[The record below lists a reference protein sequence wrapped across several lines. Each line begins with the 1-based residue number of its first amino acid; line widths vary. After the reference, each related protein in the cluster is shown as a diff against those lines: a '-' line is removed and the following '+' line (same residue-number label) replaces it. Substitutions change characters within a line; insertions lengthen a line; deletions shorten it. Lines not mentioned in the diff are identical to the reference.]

1 MRTTKYKFQ
10 VPQTELKI
18 IDNFL
23 DPISFNALIV
33 AFLGTE
39 KPMWSLGTN
48 ITGIPGNP
56 DSNHVYFAHQV
67 QAPIKELIPVL
78 QALDIHEVNDIYRV
92 KVNLYPRTSEVYHHS
107 DHVDA
112 DFPHKGAI
120 LYLNT
125 NNGFTVVDGTP
136 VESVANRLLLFDP
149 SIPHHSTTCSDQPFR
164 ANINFNFKS

>member
-1 MRTTKYKFQ
+1 MRVKRYKFQ
-10 VPQTELKI
+10 VPTEIKI

-23 DPISFNALIV
+23 DPMEFNALV
-33 AFLGTE
+33 NALLRSE
-39 KPMWSLGTN
+39 KPMWALGTN
-48 ITGIPGNP
+48 ITGLPDNP
-56 DSNHVYFAHQV
+56 DDNHVYFAHSIQV
-67 QAPIKELIPVL
+67 PIKELIPVL
-78 QALDIHEVNDIYRV
+78 QALNVSGFGDAYRI

-136 VESVANRLLLFDP
+136 VESVENRLLLFDP